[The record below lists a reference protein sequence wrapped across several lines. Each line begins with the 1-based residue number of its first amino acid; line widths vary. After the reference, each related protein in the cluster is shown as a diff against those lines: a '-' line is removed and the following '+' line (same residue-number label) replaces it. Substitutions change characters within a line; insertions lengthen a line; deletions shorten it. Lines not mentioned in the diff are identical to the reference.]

1 LIHILSIVGLQI
13 TTKIGTYIATLNF
26 SPAAVSFII
35 NNDMLA
41 HMSKRDK
48 IDVYGFSKDGSITEA
63 IMVNSSKIEN
73 KLSPSVMVGK
83 KTSGKNTF

>member
-1 LIHILSIVGLQI
+1 
-13 TTKIGTYIATLNF
+13 
-26 SPAAVSFII
+26 
-35 NNDMLA
+35 
-41 HMSKRDK
+41 MSKRDK